1 MNPAAALLRNAWR
14 LAASP
19 ATRRFA
25 RALAD
30 PEPVQRA
37 LLARIL
43 RTHADTRFGR
53 EHGYARLTTAEA
65 FRDAVPARDH
75 ADLRPWIDAA
85 AGGAAAVLT
94 PGRPTAFLPTSGTT
108 SGSKL
113 IPWTPA
119 LKREFNAALGP
130 WITGFMR
137 TCPAAWRGSAYWS
150 LSPPA
155 WPRTHTDGGI
165 PVGFASDTS
174 YLPAVLRPLLAGAFA
189 VPAAVAGIRDPDVWR
204 HTTLLHLLGAT
215 DLSLVSVW
223 SPVFLTALL
232 EPLARW
238 WPALLRDLERGT
250 LTPPDGARDG
260 GPSSL
265 RLRPNLRRAAELR
278 GLGCAGAPPP
288 PDAIWPRLAAISCW
302 ADASAR
308 EPARR
313 LARLFPRA
321 AILPKGLLATE
332 GAVSIPW
339 PDAPSPVLAVTSHF
353 FEFVE
358 PGGRTRF
365 AWELEAGETYS
376 VLITT
381 GGGLARYAL
390 HDLVRVTGFCGRCP
404 TLEFVGREG
413 ATSDLCGEKLAE
425 PFVRRVLESLL
436 CRAGRDWGFAL
447 LAPTTGAQP
456 PSYTL
461 FFASDDPPDPAHLA
475 LELESA
481 LHANPHYAHARR
493 LAQLA
498 PVRATRLPLSPDR
511 AWTLY
516 QQTLASSGQRLGD
529 IKPAALSARDGW
541 ERAMF
546 VGRISHSPRGEKL
559 RSACGLPP
567 LFPAESGP

>member
-1 MNPAAALLRNAWR
+1 MNAAVALLRNVWR
-14 LAASP
+14 LAAAP

-25 RALAD
+25 RALDD
-30 PEPVQRA
+30 PESVQRA
-37 LLARIL
+37 LLARLL
-43 RTHADTRFGR
+43 RAHAGTRFGR
-53 EHGYARLTTAEA
+53 EHGYARLSTAEA

-75 ADLRPWIDAA
+75 AGLLPWIDAA
-85 AGGAAAVLT
+85 AGGAADVLT

-119 LKREFNAALGP
+119 LRREFNAALGP

-137 TCPAAWRGSAYWS
+137 ARPAAWRGAAYWS

-155 WPRTHTDGGI
+155 WPGTHTPGGI

-189 VPAAVAGIRDPDVWR
+189 VPAAVAGLRDPAAWR
-204 HTTLLHLLGAT
+204 HTTLLHLLGAA
-215 DLSLVSVW
+215 DLSLVSIW

-232 EPLARW
+232 EPLEEL

-250 LTPPDGARDG
+250 CSPPGGAGGGDC
-260 GPSSL
+260 GPSRL
-265 RLRPNLRRAAELR
+265 RLRPNPRRAAELR
-278 GLGCAGAPPP
+278 GLGRAGAPPP
-288 PDAIWPRLAAISCW
+288 PEAIWPRLAVISCW

-313 LARLFPRA
+313 LARLFPQA
-321 AILPKGLLATE
+321 AIVPKGLLATE

-358 PGGRTRF
+358 PGGRVRF
-365 AWELEAGETYS
+365 AWELEAGATYS
-376 VLITT
+376 VLLTT
-381 GGGLARYAL
+381 GGGLTRYAL
-390 HDLVRVTGFCGRCP
+390 GDLVRVTGFCGRCP

-425 PFVRRVLESLL
+425 PFVRRVLESLP
-436 CRAGRDWGFAL
+436 CRAGREWGFAL
-447 LAPTTGAQP
+447 LAPTSGAEP

-461 FFASDDPPDPAHLA
+461 FYACDDPPDPAHVA
-475 LELESA
+475 IELESA

-493 LAQLA
+493 LHQLSPVLATLLSLA
-498 PVRATRLPLSPDR
+498 PDH
-511 AWTLY
+511 AWSRY
-516 QQTLASSGQRLGD
+516 QQTLASTGQRLGD
-529 IKPAALSARDGW
+529 IKPAMLSARDGW
-541 ERAMF
+541 EGAL
-546 VGRISHSPRGEKL
+546 G
-559 RSACGLPP
+559 
-567 LFPAESGP
+567 